1 MTILAVFQFE
11 SDKRYYKSF
20 TYCSGVKNEK
30 AREFEYHQLLEEAN
44 KHGHDI
50 GAKLIDVNIING

>member
-1 MTILAVFQFE
+1 MTILATFQFE
-11 SDKRYYKSF
+11 TDKRYYKSF
-20 TYCSGVKNEK
+20 TYYSGVKNEK

-50 GAKLIDVNIING
+50 GAKLVDVNIING

>member
-1 MTILAVFQFE
+1 MTILATFQFE

-30 AREFEYHQLLEEAN
+30 AREYEYHKLLEDAN
-44 KHGHDI
+44 KYGHDI
-50 GAKLIDVNIING
+50 GGKLIAVSIING